1 MPEPS
6 PRSSEDTD
14 YRVATTPGQ
23 LPDRDDFLEPGVLPV
38 EIGQIAD
45 AHVAEHEQLVALDP
59 DQVSEADVVKKRLGI
74 GFWIATGFVT
84 LLVLAAILA
93 PYIPGLRDPDKPVGR
108 PRQAP
113 STTFWFGTDG
123 LGRDLFSRVIY
134 GARVTLLIS
143 LMAILFGFLL
153 GCTVGLIAG
162 YFKGFT
168 QTFLMYWMDVILAFP
183 ALLLSLAIVTFMGR
197 SVVNIILAIGIVSI
211 PAIARLIRAGTLVS
225 SEREFVLAARAT
237 GAKNSRII
245 VREVLP
251 NAVIPILSFTPLA
264 SAAAIAAEGALGF
277 LGVSVPPPTATWGG
291 IINEARAAFPDYAY
305 MVLIPSF
312 VLFLTVFCFNFI
324 GDRIR
329 EYYNIKEGGL

>member
-6 PRSSEDTD
+6 PRSSADEGF
-14 YRVATTPGQ
+14 RGATTPGQ
-23 LPDRDDFLEPGVLPV
+23 LPGDDFLQPSDLAV
-38 EIGQIAD
+38 EIGGIAD
-45 AHVAEHEQLVALDP
+45 AQLAEHEVLVALDP
-59 DQVSEADVVKKRLGI
+59 DQVAAGDVVKRRLGI
-74 GFWIATGFVT
+74 GFWIATGWVV
-84 LLVLAAILA
+84 LLVVAAVLA
-93 PYIPGLRDPDKPVGR
+93 PYIPGLRDPDRPVGR

-113 STTFWFGTDG
+113 STTYWFGTDG
-123 LGRDLFSRVIY
+123 LGRDLFARVIY
-134 GARVTLLIS
+134 GARVTLLIAIA
-143 LMAILFGFLL
+143 AILFGFIL
-153 GCTVGLIAG
+153 GCTIGLVAG
-162 YFKGFT
+162 YFKGFA
-168 QTFLMYWMDVILAFP
+168 QTFLMYWMDVVLAFP
-183 ALLLSLAIVTFMGR
+183 ALLLSLAIVTFMGK
-197 SVVNIILAIGIVSI
+197 SMTNIILAIGIVAI

-251 NAVIPILSFTPLA
+251 NSVIPILSFTPLA
-264 SAAAIAAEGALGF
+264 IAAAIAAEGALGF

-305 MVLIPSF
+305 MALIPSF
-312 VLFLTVFCFNFI
+312 VLFLTVFSFNFM

>member
-6 PRSSEDTD
+6 PRSSEDTS

-23 LPDRDDFLEPGVLPV
+23 LPDKDFLQAQALPV
-38 EIGQIAD
+38 EILEIAD
-45 AHVAEHEQLVALDP
+45 AHVAEHEELVALDP
-59 DQVSEADVVKKRLGI
+59 DQVSESDVVKRRLGI
-74 GFWIATGFVT
+74 GFWLATAWVV
-84 LLVLAAILA
+84 LLVVAAILA
-93 PYIPGLRDPDKPVGR
+93 PYIPGLRDPDKPVAR

-113 STTFWFGTDG
+113 STTYWFGTDG
-123 LGRDLFSRVIY
+123 LGRDLFARVVY
-134 GARVTLLIS
+134 GARVTLLIA

-153 GCTVGLIAG
+153 GCAIGLVAG
-162 YFKGFT
+162 YFKKFT
-168 QTFLMYWMDVILAFP
+168 ETFLMYWMDVILAFP
-183 ALLLSLAIVTFMGR
+183 ALLLSLAIVTFMGK
-197 SVVNIILAIGIVSI
+197 SVANIILAIGIVAI
-211 PAIARLIRAGTLVS
+211 PAIARLIRAATLQS

-245 VREVLP
+245 WREVLP
-251 NAVIPILSFTPLA
+251 NSVIPILSFTPLA
-264 SAAAIAAEGALGF
+264 IAAAIAAEGALGF

-312 VLFLTVFCFNFI
+312 VLFLTVFSFNYM
-324 GDRIR
+324 GDRVR